1 MAIASLASTD
11 DLVQIR
17 DDLRTTFRSGVTRPL
32 EWRKHQLHQLA
43 RLAQNE
49 ADAICDALS
58 RDFSKPR
65 FEAIGEIGMVIGRV
79 LSSAE
84 QLEEWVKPE
93 QPVVP
98 EYQKGWKPT
107 VYKIPKGTVLIISP
121 WNYPMILTFQPLIG
135 AIAAGCCA
143 VLKPSE
149 AVPHFSNLIADLVPK
164 YLDTSAYRV
173 VNGGIPE
180 TSKLLEFQ
188 WDHIFYTGN
197 GRVGR
202 IVASAAAKHLTP
214 CSLELGGKSP
224 VFVDPTYDMD
234 LAAKRILWGKCN
246 NAGQICVAPDY
257 ILVPRQKQDELIRG
271 FEKAYKAF
279 FPDGALDDVHYASIV
294 NDMHF
299 QRLTNLLD
307 RSKGEK
313 VGGVFEGR
321 RNAGKRRFEPVIV
334 KGVKADDS
342 LLEEEIF
349 GPILPLIAVD
359 GLNEA
364 IDFVNERP
372 HPLVLYS
379 FTEDP
384 IVKERLIN
392 ETQSGGITFND
403 TFQQLAVDQL
413 PFSGIGESGYG
424 YQFLRYTYEAF
435 THLRSSVDI
444 PKEAEPALSLRYPPQ
459 GEEAF
464 KVMGRVVN
472 LPLPRHR
479 L

>member
-1 MAIASLASTD
+1 MTTLTHTAID
-11 DLVQIR
+11 EIPKIR
-17 DDLRTTFRSGVTRPL
+17 DDLRATFRSGVTRPL
-32 EWRKHQLHQLA
+32 EWRKHQLYQLV

-49 ADAICDALS
+49 ANAICDALA
-58 RDFSKPR
+58 RDYTKPR
-65 FEAIGEIGMVIGRV
+65 FEVMGEVATVVERA
-79 LSSAE
+79 LSSVE

-93 QPVVP
+93 QPDVP
-98 EYQKGWKPT
+98 ESQKGWKPT
-107 VYKIPKGTVLIISP
+107 IYKAPKGTVLIISP
-121 WNYPMILTFQPLIG
+121 WNYPMILTLQPLIG

-149 AVPHFSNLIADLVPK
+149 AVPHFSNLIADLIPK
-164 YLDTSAYRV
+164 YLDSSAYRV
-173 VNGGIPE
+173 VNGAIPE
-180 TSKLLEFQ
+180 TSKLLELQ

-214 CSLELGGKSP
+214 CSLELGGKCP
-224 VFVDPTYDMD
+224 VYVDSTFDMD
-234 LAAKRILWGKCN
+234 LAAKRILFGKCQ

-257 ILVPRQKQDELIRG
+257 VLVPRQKQDELIQG

-279 FPDGALDDVHYASIV
+279 FPNGALDDMHYGSIV
-294 NDMHF
+294 NGMHF

-307 RSKGEK
+307 RSEGEK
-313 VGGVFEGR
+313 VGGVM
-321 RNAGKRRFEPVIV
+321 AGSKNPENRRFEPIVV
-334 KGVKADDS
+334 KGVKANDS

-349 GPILPLIAVD
+349 GPILPIVAVD
-359 GLNEA
+359 SLNEA

-372 HPLVLYS
+372 HPLLLYA

-384 IVKERLIN
+384 ITKERLIN

-403 TFQQLAVDQL
+403 TVQQLFVAQL
-413 PFSGIGESGYG
+413 PFAGIGESGYG
-424 YQFLRYTYEAF
+424 YQFLRYTFEAF

-444 PKEAEPALSLRYPPQ
+444 PKEAEPALSSRY
-459 GEEAF
+459 
-464 KVMGRVVN
+464 
-472 LPLPRHR
+472 LPRSDEALKFLERAVNMPIPNPR